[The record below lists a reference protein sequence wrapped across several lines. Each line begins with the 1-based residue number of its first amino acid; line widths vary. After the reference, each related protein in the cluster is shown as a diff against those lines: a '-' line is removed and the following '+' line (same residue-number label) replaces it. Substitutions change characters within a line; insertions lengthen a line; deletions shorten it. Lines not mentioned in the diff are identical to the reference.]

1 MGVNDIHGDDMNTIT
16 VDCLEIFGRTD
27 PVLIRL
33 SGEGAVHQQYRFSP
47 QFFIVKPRKSEFIEW
62 LLFLIAIAQIC
73 PACNAKKGEIN
84 GLVTD
89 L

>member
-1 MGVNDIHGDDMNTIT
+1 MGVNDIHGDDMNIWI
-16 VDCLEIFGRTD
+16 CCFEIFGRTD

-33 SGEGAVHQQYRFSP
+33 SGEGTIHQQYW
-47 QFFIVKPRKSEFIEW
+47 FFLVKFRKSEFIEW
-62 LLFLIAIAQIC
+62 LFLIAIGQSC
-73 PACNAKKGEIN
+73 PAFNAKKGEIN